1 MFRKVFSPLQSNFD
15 RNFRRSLSSGGSSAS
30 SESFYSPA
38 PSLESFPSPRF
49 DEDDDDHGED
59 SNLEE
64 KTIKIPVVSEWE
76 PNGRTFPDYAACKKY
91 LEVDSEYRYLL
102 SHHSRKKTVAIEGTD
117 KFSYDH
123 VVYECKSHKN
133 CRCRVSL

>member
-1 MFRKVFSPLQSNFD
+1 MFRNVLSPVQSTFK
-15 RNFRRSLSSGGSSAS
+15 RNFMRSLSSASSSAS

-49 DEDDDDHGED
+49 DEGDDDHEED
-59 SNLEE
+59 SNSEE
-64 KTIKIPVVSEWE
+64 KVKKTPLVSEWE

-91 LEVDSEYRYLL
+91 LEVDSEYKYLL
-102 SHHSRKKTVAIEGTD
+102 SHHSRTKTVAIEGTD

-133 CRCRVSL
+133 YRCRVSF